1 MRVLPSRHRP
11 AVNQR
16 SVATGRAIFGKFCLL
31 VSGDTERS
39 SAYVLHMLSTLLVIG
54 AVLVGL
60 LVLLALIVSLSARP
74 ETARRPNSAAP
85 APWVRDTGRP
95 HPDAW
100 SPLSTTS
107 TSEIPAIR

>member
-1 MRVLPSRHRP
+1 
-11 AVNQR
+11 
-16 SVATGRAIFGKFCLL
+16 
-31 VSGDTERS
+31 
-39 SAYVLHMLSTLLVIG
+39 MLSTLLVIG
-54 AVLVGL
+54 GVLVGL

-74 ETARRPNSAAP
+74 TTKGQPATGASARS
-85 APWVRDTGRP
+85 WVVDAGRP